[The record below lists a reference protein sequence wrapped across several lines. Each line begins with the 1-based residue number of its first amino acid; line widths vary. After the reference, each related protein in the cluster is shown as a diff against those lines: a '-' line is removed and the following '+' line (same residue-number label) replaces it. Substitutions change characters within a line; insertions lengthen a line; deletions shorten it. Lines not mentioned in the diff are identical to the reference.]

1 MIGLCLTNFAANRV
15 MNDIIKYVTA
25 KTTSSGGKVLLL
37 VKRMKGITGDVC
49 YTVTNLVNSTQS
61 VAIVL

>member
-1 MIGLCLTNFAANRV
+1 

-37 VKRMKGITGDVC
+37 VKRMKGITGDVW
-49 YTVTNLVNSTQS
+49 YTVTNLVDSTPKS